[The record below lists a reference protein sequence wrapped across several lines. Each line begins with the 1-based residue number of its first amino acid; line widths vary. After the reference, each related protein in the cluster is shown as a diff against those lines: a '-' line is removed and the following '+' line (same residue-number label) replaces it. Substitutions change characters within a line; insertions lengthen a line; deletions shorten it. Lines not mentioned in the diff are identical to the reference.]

1 DAHGTDYTPFQPL
14 PRFYNPPPFSRR
26 LNSKFSTPHISS
38 SCDFRASMLKEPSMD
53 NASLRSQVTRWLP
66 WISGAAGLLY
76 IAMRLY
82 WIRHRYFM
90 VDETEHLH
98 AAWCMAQ
105 GQIPYKDFFEHHMP
119 LIWIIL
125 QPVVRL
131 WTDPVQA
138 LYAGRGLMLAFWFSI
153 LALYTAYG
161 KRDWDVSERII
172 AAFIF
177 CSFTTFA
184 RHAYEMRPDVP
195 ASLLLAASFVLGLRF
210 NSRWVDAGLCA

>member
-1 DAHGTDYTPFQPL
+1 MPFSIRNSAGVVKLMGGGGPGTEKITARTVPSSPSQRLFESFGAQNVMDAHGTDYTPFQPL
-14 PRFYNPPPFSRR
+14 PRFYNPPPFSRW

-131 WTDPVQA
+131 WTDPV
-138 LYAGRGLMLAFWFSI
+138 R
-153 LALYTAYG
+153 
-161 KRDWDVSERII
+161 SE
-172 AAFIF
+172 
-177 CSFTTFA
+177 
-184 RHAYEMRPDVP
+184 E
-195 ASLLLAASFVLGLRF
+195 
-210 NSRWVDAGLCA
+210 